1 MNQTDWKEIFA
12 PNDGMLLNIIAFDT
26 KLNDWRHLFGLLSA
40 LYTFTYSED
49 DAEKELPDIELIFHR
64 RQEASTCL
72 RINAAGISINCHFFG
87 EEPMDFDVLPEEV
100 DSPEKAKAVF
110 DFMTKLAIALSREV
124 FLFPEFGSGER
135 DTLLPMTICSADAGT
150 GKIKFLENSPARP

>member
-1 MNQTDWKEIFA
+1 MHDQLCQRWDGDARALGRSRITRNLHSDTKGILLNQTDWKEIFA

-110 DFMTKLAIALSREV
+110 DFMTSW
-124 FLFPEFGSGER
+124 PSH
-135 DTLLPMTICSADAGT
+135 
-150 GKIKFLENSPARP
+150 